1 MWRRSSVFVLAV
13 LVVAAAVPA
22 AAQSPPA
29 DAELARMLRSGGVV
43 IVVRHGATNEDEAD
57 TDPLNPDNV
66 AKQRHLSPKGEA
78 AAKALGSALNQIGM
92 RISTVITSQ

>member
-1 MWRRSSVFVLAV
+1 
-13 LVVAAAVPA
+13 VPA

-57 TDPLNPDNV
+57 TYCL
-66 AKQRHLSPKGEA
+66 AAEA
-78 AAKALGSALNQIGM
+78 IRGHSSIWIRATTL
-92 RISTVITSQ
+92 